1 MILLVHTTYISLIL
15 STFWAWQLRYPEAL
29 PGTEPCSAAGGLG
42 GTPSSTTVFGHNPTL
57 PGGLYSG
64 IIQLSPFYRDMRPQG
79 QGPGGGG

>member
-1 MILLVHTTYISLIL
+1 MILLVHTANMNFLGLADAIS
-15 STFWAWQLRYPEAL
+15 RGP
-29 PGTEPCSAAGGLG
+29 PGTEPCSAVGGLG
-42 GTPSSTTVFGHNPTL
+42 GTPSSTTVYGHNPTL